1 MQKFALAAIATVVF
15 ASPVM
20 ASGMGCG
27 NAPRDQW
34 MSEQALKEKATGM
47 GYQVRRVKAEDGCY
61 EVYAI
66 DAKGMKAEVLF
77 NPVTG
82 EKVGADMDD

>member
-66 DAKGMKAEVLF
+66 DANGMKAEVLF

-82 EKVGADMDD
+82 DKVGADMDD